1 MIKKIQ
7 SFFES
12 QLSIRDSSP
21 EDKQTKLQL
30 ATAALLF
37 EISKADFDMSE
48 HELEQIKSLL
58 NKQFDLSSAQLDELI
73 DLAQSEVKQSTSLYD
88 FTVLINDGYSLEDK
102 KQVIYLLWQVAFADN
117 VLHKYEEAMIRKVAD
132 LIYVPHQDFI
142 AMKLAAKNKS
152 G

>member
-12 QLSIRDSSP
+12 QLSIRDSSL

-142 AMKLAAKNKS
+142 AMKLASKNKS

>member
-88 FTVLINDGYSLEDK
+88 FTVLINEGYSLEDK
-102 KQVIYLLWQVAFADN
+102 KQVICLLWQVAFADN
-117 VLHKYEEAMIRKVAD
+117 VLNKYEEAMIRKVAD

-142 AMKLAAKNKS
+142 AMKLASKNKS